1 MNDRETTDYLMGLVN
16 SEDADGCLLLQG
28 VVVRESK
35 ADCLKRINKLD
46 WSNTDTMIERFGD
59 AGVWI
64 DRCAEEDWNEV
75 KLMKERLK
83 EAVQV
88 VYDCRNHGSRN
99 VDFINVDGV
108 GKILITGGPLL
119 EGNPT
124 DELDDFNLF
133 NEFLGY
139 PYWAKK
145 NSKELKNWHKMG
157 RKK

>member
-1 MNDRETTDYLMGLVN
+1 MSDREITDYLMGLAN
-16 SEDADGCLLLQG
+16 SEDTDGCLLLQG

-46 WSNTDTMIERFGD
+46 WSNTDVMVNRFME
-59 AGVWI
+59 AGIHI
-64 DRCAEEDWNEV
+64 DRYSAEEEDEV
-75 KLMKERLK
+75 ECLKERLR